1 MVASTATDM
10 TGSIYHERQVK
21 ELCALHALNNLF
33 QERRF
38 SKQELDQI
46 CYSLSPDVWINP
58 HKSLLGLGN
67 YDINVI
73 MAALQRRGHEA
84 VWFDK
89 RRNFFRD
96 PKCLCLDNIEGF
108 ILNVPTEYKLGFV
121 LLPLKRRHWI
131 ALKKIHGAFY
141 NLDSKLDS
149 PQLIGKENDLLRYL
163 KDQIDSKEK
172 ELFLVVSKEIDN
184 NQGWLIN
191 TYANKEGINHDT
203 DIMYI
208 EDGYTGIDLKKE
220 ESTEMNKNEKSLYDK
235 NSR

>member
-1 MVASTATDM
+1 MLLFL
-10 TGSIYHERQVK
+10 QVK

-33 QERRF
+33 QERDF

-73 MAALQRRGHEA
+73 MAALQRRGREA

-89 RRNFFRD
+89 RRFVFNNINVTLTLNYTKLFIYTFMKFFLRD

-149 PQLIGKENDLLRYL
+149 PQLIGK
-163 KDQIDSKEK
+163 
-172 ELFLVVSKEIDN
+172 VS
-184 NQGWLIN
+184 
-191 TYANKEGINHDT
+191 
-203 DIMYI
+203 
-208 EDGYTGIDLKKE
+208 
-220 ESTEMNKNEKSLYDK
+220 
-235 NSR
+235 

>member
-1 MVASTATDM
+1 MVANTTDM

-33 QERRF
+33 QERDF

-73 MAALQRRGHEA
+73 MAALQRRGREA

-89 RRNFFRD
+89 RRD
-96 PKCLCLDNIEGF
+96 PKCLCLNNIEGF

-149 PQLIGKENDLLRYL
+149 PQLIGKENDLLVYL

-191 TYANKEGINHDT
+191 TYANKEGINADHDT
-203 DIMYI
+203 ITYI
-208 EDGYTGIDLKKE
+208 EDGYMEMNLKKDG
-220 ESTEMNKNEKSLYDK
+220 STEMNENEKSLGNK